1 MRKSCIWSW
10 VEKLLVNSGIGGE
23 VHGVSKEDCVEL
35 RTREKKLCWCVLRS
49 VLIVCV
55 TVSGCVFLVLV
66 PFYRCRNLREA
77 KE

>member
-1 MRKSCIWSW
+1 M
-10 VEKLLVNSGIGGE
+10 NGGIGGE

-35 RTREKKLCWCVLRS
+35 RTREKELCWGVLRS

-55 TVSGCVFLVLV
+55 TVSECVLLVLV
-66 PFYRCRNLREA
+66 LSYRCRNLREA